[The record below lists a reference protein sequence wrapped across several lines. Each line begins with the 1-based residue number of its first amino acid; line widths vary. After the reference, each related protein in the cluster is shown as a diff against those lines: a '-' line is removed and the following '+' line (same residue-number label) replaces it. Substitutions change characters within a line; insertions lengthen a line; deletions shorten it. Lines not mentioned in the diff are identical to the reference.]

1 MQSDG
6 GCQSVVAVPTRG
18 RLFDESADVLNP
30 SKASALRVMD
40 VSQDEDGRLL
50 SVDLK
55 KEEALSCRTMMRF
68 ITIRPV

>member
-1 MQSDG
+1 MQSEG

-30 SKASALRVMD
+30 SKASALRVVD
-40 VSQDEDGRLL
+40 VSQDGRLSSV
-50 SVDLK
+50 SVDL
-55 KEEALSCRTMMRF
+55 EEDALSCRTMMRF

>member
-40 VSQDEDGRLL
+40 VSQDGRLL
-50 SVDLK
+50 SVDLEEEE
-55 KEEALSCRTMMRF
+55 EEALSCRTMMRF